1 MEIFSRYNAYFS
13 MLLACY
19 HLLISTEHKAEAV
32 GSMFG
37 LGMAFDDK
45 LEVHQHSY
53 KMYAVR
59 KLVLCLNEAQLNVSI
74 ALHHSNKLIQF

>member
-1 MEIFSRYNAYFS
+1 
-13 MLLACY
+13 
-19 HLLISTEHKAEAV
+19 
-32 GSMFG
+32 MFG
-37 LGMAFDDK
+37 LGMAFDEK